1 MENRTRYLASDIPA
15 RFKRPVVKL
24 QPVMSKEGEPNI
36 DLGKL
41 SKLLNG
47 IGEIAEPVIVKTSAS
62 WSRAIKG
69 IGRDVDAI
77 LPVSITAYPTD
88 LWNAYPMPLRNRG
101 LPLVFWP
108 IIKYDEPDFW
118 RWATTDFLRA
128 VGVDVHLV
136 QSNRH
141 GLALVRALGM
151 KRFLKGSKIVVFGEQ
166 NFPWNAPAAGH
177 LVTKT
182 LGTKIVV
189 RPLSDIKN
197 GYKKIN
203 DKEIDKIWNERRK
216 RYLVTK
222 DIDPDALKQAVR
234 TYLVIKKIL
243 EDEEA
248 LGFGVNCFGDLII
261 KGGRDVPCLA
271 QTLLREDGYIASCD
285 GDYLAMMSMVLTTFF
300 LDKTCMMSNMYPVLY
315 KGALSDHFGDPL
327 SPDGKYPGETWNN
340 LARLAH
346 CGFAGIVSPEMTP
359 EGKTALHDWGGT
371 YEIKRDGRGC
381 GLDGNLAAGEKATM
395 LELKFDGKTFL
406 VGSAEVCETTR
417 HKGMPHCES
426 SVLIEFKDLK
436 GYVKDISREH
446 TVLVYGDHVIEFE
459 VLARVL
465 GLECKVFA

>member
-1 MENRTRYLASDIPA
+1 
-15 RFKRPVVKL
+15 
-24 QPVMSKEGEPNI
+24 MSKEGEPNI
-36 DLGKL
+36 DLDRLGR
-41 SKLLNG
+41 LLDG
-47 IGEIAEPVIVKTSAS
+47 IGEVKEPIIVKTPAQ
-62 WSRAIKG
+62 WSKAIQG
-69 IGRDVDAI
+69 IGDDIDAI

-88 LWNAYPMPLRNRG
+88 LWNACPMPLKKRG

-151 KRFLKGSKIVVFGEQ
+151 KRFLEGSKIVVFGEQ

-177 LVTKT
+177 LVTET
-182 LGTKIVV
+182 LGTRIIVK
-189 RPLSDIKN
+189 PLSDIKN
-197 GYKKIN
+197 ENKKIS
-203 DKEIDKIWNERRK
+203 DKEVDKTWSERRK

-222 DIDPDALKQAVR
+222 DLDPHALRQAVR
-234 TYLVIKKIL
+234 TYLAIKKIL
-243 EDEEA
+243 EKEKA

-300 LDKTCMMSNMYPVLY
+300 LDKTCMMSNMYPVSY

-327 SPDGKYPGETWNN
+327 SPSGKYAKKTWNN

-346 CGFAGIVSPEMTP
+346 CGFVGIVSPEMTP
-359 EGKTALHDWGGT
+359 EGRTALHDWGGT

-381 GLDGNLAAGEKATM
+381 GLDGNLVAGEKATVV
-395 LELKFDGKTFL
+395 ELKFDVRTFL
-406 VGSAEVCETTR
+406 VGAGEVCETTR
-417 HKGMPHCES
+417 HRGMPHCES
-426 SVLIEFKDLK
+426 SALIRFKDLK
-436 GYVKDISREH
+436 GYVKNISREH

-459 VLARVL
+459 VLAHVL
-465 GLECKVFA
+465 GLDCKVFA